1 MLGFPS
7 DGPLRAGATR
17 RCRQCGFRSAVASS
31 FRVER
36 GGVLGRPGH
45 VCFGCK
51 PYRAGDDRLYW
62 RGWFHQLFTSAA
74 LAWWCGFD
82 RGPAF
87 GLTVWLTLVLAR
99 PLAILIHESGHVLVA
114 KAVGFDVV
122 DAQIGRGPVVLVRR
136 AWGVRWSIHRYAAL
150 GGLTLFILPEGASR
164 WRRAVSYLGGALAN
178 LTAAA
183 AAVALFPLADGAVG
197 GLAGAVVVGWLFLN
211 LLMALNALW
220 PTKSGDHPTD
230 GALILALL
238 RKPPPEADERF
249 PLLRQ
254 TQRLTLAGRFSEA
267 ADVFEA
273 QLRVW
278 PNDPYVLGMVVHCT
292 AQASGDRAAL
302 ARYRALVAQAPAGP
316 PRPFVDWHAHMTGWM
331 AGNIAWAAINAGPDA
346 DLDLAERQ
354 LQVALSLL
362 PDISVIKGTH
372 GAWLAA
378 RGQADIGEGL
388 LAQALPELEA
398 PADKAAF
405 ARRLAEA
412 RRAREDA
419 VGAAEAERLG
429 DHIVSRALERP
440 AV

>member
-1 MLGFPS
+1 MLGFIS

-36 GGVLGRPGH
+36 GGVFGRRGH

-51 PYRAGDDRLYW
+51 PYQAGPDRAYW
-62 RGWFHQLFTSAA
+62 HSWFFQLFTSAA
-74 LAWWCGFD
+74 IAWWCSLDGGF
-82 RGPAF
+82 AF
-87 GLTVWLTLVLAR
+87 GVLLWLTLVLAR
-99 PLAILIHESGHVLVA
+99 PLAILVHESGHVLAA

-122 DAQIGRGPVVLVRR
+122 DAQIGRGPVALARR

-150 GGLTLFILPEGASR
+150 GGLTLFIPPEGASR
-164 WRRAVSYLGGALAN
+164 WRSGVSYLGGALAN
-178 LTAAA
+178 LA
-183 AAVALFPLADGAVG
+183 AAVVAAVLFPFADGAAG

-220 PTKSGDHPTD
+220 PSKGVDHPSD

-238 RKPPPEADERF
+238 RKPAPDANERF

-267 ADVFEA
+267 ADAFEA
-273 QLRVW
+273 QLKVW
-278 PNDPYVLGMVVHCT
+278 PNDPYALGMVVHCISL
-292 AQASGDRAAL
+292 AKDDRAAL
-302 ARYRALVAQAPAGP
+302 ARYRALAAEAPAGP
-316 PRPFVDWHAHMTGWM
+316 PRPFDWHAYMAGWM

-362 PDISVIKGTH
+362 PDVPAIKGTH

-388 LAQALPELEA
+388 LAQALPELET
-398 PADKAAF
+398 PSDKAAF

-412 RRAREDA
+412 RRARADA

-429 DHIVSRALERP
+429 DHILSRALERP